1 MAFDGIVTKAINTE
15 ITPLCGA
22 RIDKVFEPNK
32 NEIILGLYLNGCNYA
47 LNICIEAQN
56 CRINLTTH
64 SKPNPQV
71 APNFCMLL
79 RKNLIGLKLKNIITF
94 DLERLIIL
102 EFEGFDELDDIISKK
117 LVIELMG
124 KHSNI
129 ILLDDNN
136 VIIDSLRHIKEI
148 DENYRDILPH
158 TKYTF
163 PTSDKDNFLE
173 LSNFEAFFNIIISN
187 FSDILEAN
195 NINDLANQIS
205 STFNGIS
212 KSFINSIINKY
223 QIKKVDKSNL
233 EIIFNYI
240 IGYIRIS
247 IEGYYIERFINIC
260 GNEKITIWNLKRN
273 KNVKLELNIGIKDL
287 KKVAKIAKQTKCKIK
302 IIKKK
307 GLPFLFNR
315 YRKRKLFFVFL
326 LVIIIGLGI
335 SSNFVWNIQ
344 IVEEDKESIE
354 NLYQDVV
361 ESGLEIG
368 KMKSKINT
376 KDIINKVRLKRND
389 IAWMGIELKGT
400 NAIVKVVKATAKPEI
415 VDDNEYCNI
424 VSDKQGIITKINAQN
439 GTIAVKVGDTVNV
452 GTTLINGWMEGKYT
466 GLRYVHAK
474 GEIQAKVWHTKNK
487 KILYNATEKT
497 ETGNIEN
504 KYQIKINNF
513 EINLSK
519 RLSKFKIYDTIVLEN
534 KFKIFSDFYL
544 PISLVKITNKEIKE
558 EQKNYNAE
566 QAKDLGIEQLQEELD
581 NEIEDKSKVVNK
593 IINTYEKEDGIEVYV
608 TYEVLEDIGTNEKI
622 VF

>member
-1 MAFDGIVTKAINTE
+1 MF
-15 ITPLCGA
+15 
-22 RIDKVFEPNK
+22 
-32 NEIILGLYLNGCNYA
+32 
-47 LNICIEAQN
+47 
-56 CRINLTTH
+56 
-64 SKPNPQV
+64 
-71 APNFCMLL
+71 
-79 RKNLIGLKLKNIITF
+79 
-94 DLERLIIL
+94 
-102 EFEGFDELDDIISKK
+102 
-117 LVIELMG
+117 
-124 KHSNI
+124 
-129 ILLDDNN
+129 
-136 VIIDSLRHIKEI
+136 IK
-148 DENYRDILPH
+148 
-158 TKYTF
+158 
-163 PTSDKDNFLE
+163 
-173 LSNFEAFFNIIISN
+173 
-187 FSDILEAN
+187 
-195 NINDLANQIS
+195 
-205 STFNGIS
+205 
-212 KSFINSIINKY
+212 
-223 QIKKVDKSNL
+223 
-233 EIIFNYI
+233 IIFNYI

-566 QAKDLGIEQLQEELD
+566 QAKDLGIEQLQKELD

>member
-1 MAFDGIVTKAINTE
+1 MF
-15 ITPLCGA
+15 
-22 RIDKVFEPNK
+22 
-32 NEIILGLYLNGCNYA
+32 
-47 LNICIEAQN
+47 
-56 CRINLTTH
+56 
-64 SKPNPQV
+64 
-71 APNFCMLL
+71 
-79 RKNLIGLKLKNIITF
+79 
-94 DLERLIIL
+94 
-102 EFEGFDELDDIISKK
+102 
-117 LVIELMG
+117 
-124 KHSNI
+124 
-129 ILLDDNN
+129 
-136 VIIDSLRHIKEI
+136 IK
-148 DENYRDILPH
+148 
-158 TKYTF
+158 
-163 PTSDKDNFLE
+163 
-173 LSNFEAFFNIIISN
+173 
-187 FSDILEAN
+187 
-195 NINDLANQIS
+195 
-205 STFNGIS
+205 
-212 KSFINSIINKY
+212 
-223 QIKKVDKSNL
+223 
-233 EIIFNYI
+233 IIFNYI

-354 NLYQDVV
+354 NLYPDVV

-400 NAIVKVVKATAKPEI
+400 NAIVKVVKAIAKPEI

-558 EQKNYNAE
+558 EQKNYNVE